1 MAAANK
7 ILKNFSVFIDGRGF
21 AGNAKEIQL
30 PTLAITTEDFRAGGM
45 DAPIAIEMGQEKL
58 DASITLS
65 SYDITALA
73 QWGVGEGYTVPVVAR
88 GAVESLDGSVEAIY
102 VAMRGKVVS
111 MAPSAWTP
119 GAEATIKLDLNLT
132 TFRYE
137 QNGAVVIDID
147 VPNMKRV
154 IGSIDRL
161 AEQRAALGLGGSAL
175 GVLDRAAD
183 IIRSVSKARNA
194 LGGL

>member
-7 ILKNFSVFIDGRGF
+7 ILKNFAVFIDGRGY
-21 AGNAKEIQL
+21 AGNADEIQL
-30 PTLAITTEDFRAGGM
+30 PTLALTTEDFRAGGM

-58 DASITLS
+58 EASITLS
-65 SYDITALA
+65 SYDLNAIA
-73 QWGVGEGYTVPVVAR
+73 QWGVGEGYSVPVVAR
-88 GAVESLDGSVEAIY
+88 GALESLDGTVNSVY
-102 VAMRGKVVS
+102 VAMRGKVTS
-111 MAPSAWTP
+111 FEPSAWTP
-119 GAEATIKLDLNLT
+119 GSKATLRLVLNLH

-137 QNGAVVIDID
+137 QDGAVVIDID

-183 IIRSVSKARNA
+183 VIRSVNRVVN
-194 LGGL
+194 GVRGL

>member
-1 MAAANK
+1 MAAANN
-7 ILKNFSVFIDGRGF
+7 ILKNFAVSIDGKGF

-30 PTLAITTEDFRAGGM
+30 PALTLAGEDFRAGGM
-45 DAPIAIEMGQEKL
+45 DAPIFIEMGQEKL
-58 DASITLS
+58 EASITLS
-65 SYDITALA
+65 SFDILALA
-73 QWGVGEGYTVPVVAR
+73 QWGVGEGYSVPVVAR
-88 GAVESLDGSVEAIY
+88 GALESLDGTVQQVV

-111 MAPSAWTP
+111 FEPSAWTP
-119 GAEATIKLDLNLT
+119 GAEATLKFSLNLT
-132 TFRYE
+132 TYRYE
-137 QNGAVVIDID
+137 QNGQIIHDID

-154 IGSIDRL
+154 IGSVDRL

-183 IIRSVSKARNA
+183 VIRSVSRARNA